1 MVINHLV
8 MFTNSKGKN
17 VDCSMVVS
25 FLKFSLDSWIYCR
38 KGMIIPN
45 MTKDYSLVTRIVT
58 LEVAF
63 CPKNLC
69 GQGLTNVTLSFY
81 ECRLSCGDTEKWRG
95 TQTLRAV
102 IKFI

>member
-45 MTKDYSLVTRIVT
+45 MTKDYSLVTRIESR
-58 LEVAF
+58 LLFA
-63 CPKNLC
+63 PKIYVGRDLRMLLC
-69 GQGLTNVTLSFY
+69 HFMNAG
-81 ECRLSCGDTEKWRG
+81 
-95 TQTLRAV
+95 
-102 IKFI
+102 